1 MPAADPADQEAAR
14 ALESALRAAVQGRER
29 SPVEL
34 RWLMALPKRIRRSGR
49 LLDAAV
55 AESLVLLEHIRA
67 EWNRAQEGERER
79 EKRLTRA
86 KALPRDIECLRAPD
100 PKAWNGLGRR
110 KNRCRTFE
118 AIGRAYTAR
127 QRTSPTLPSLPTSQQ
142 PPVVACLSV
151 DVEPPS
157 SPLLGMP
164 DAPTRPP
171 TPEGLREAAFSCV
184 GLLAS
189 ASGVNPYGHN
199 TPCPMPPPPPLVIRR
214 PPSPTAPPQPQLAY
228 EGETVINGQAVDCRL
243 AYLIALG
250 RWESCKWARA
260 PSLREAAE
268 DVLNAETL
276 QPGALSYLMG
286 LFFPHGLD
294 DWSSARPRLLY
305 LRDLVAGWYAVAPT

>member
-34 RWLMALPKRIRRSGR
+34 Q
-49 LLDAAV
+49 
-55 AESLVLLEHIRA
+55 
-67 EWNRAQEGERER
+67 WNRAQEGERER
-79 EKRLTRA
+79 KKRLTRA

-127 QRTSPTLPSLPTSQQ
+127 QRTSPTLPSSPTSQQ
-142 PPVVACLSV
+142 PPVVTCLSV

-171 TPEGLREAAFSCV
+171 TPKGLREAAFSCV

-189 ASGVNPYGHN
+189 ALGVNPYGHN

>member
-14 ALESALRAAVQGRER
+14 TLESALRAAVQRRER

-34 RWLMALPKRIRRSGR
+34 RWFMALPKRIRRSRR

-55 AESLVLLEHIRA
+55 AESLVLLEYVRADWDRA
-67 EWNRAQEGERER
+67 ELAEQERQQ
-79 EKRLTRA
+79 RLTRA
-86 KALPRDIECLRAPD
+86 KAMPRDIECLRAPD

-110 KNRCRTFE
+110 KNRCRTFD

-127 QRTSPTLPSLPTSQQ
+127 QRTSPTLPSLPSSEQ

-151 DVEPPS
+151 DAS
-157 SPLLGMP
+157 SPSLPLLAP

-171 TPEGLREAAFSCV
+171 TPEGLQHTPPN
-184 GLLAS
+184 AS
-189 ASGVNPYGHN
+189 TSTTGH
-199 TPCPMPPPPPLVIRR
+199 TT

-250 RWESCKWARA
+250 RWESCKWART

-276 QPGALSYLMG
+276 QPGALSYLIN

-294 DWSSARPRLLY
+294 DWSLARPQLLY
-305 LRDLVAGWYAVAPT
+305 LRDLVAGWYAVAPI

>member
-1 MPAADPADQEAAR
+1 MPAADPVDQEAAR
-14 ALESALRAAVQGRER
+14 TLESALRAAVHRREQP
-29 SPVEL
+29 PVEL
-34 RWLMALPKRIRRSGR
+34 RWFLALPKRIRRSGR

-55 AESLVLLEHIRA
+55 AESLVLLQYIRA
-67 EWNRAQEGERER
+67 DWDQAQLAEQER
-79 EKRLTRA
+79 KQRLARA
-86 KALPRDIECLRAPD
+86 KALLRDLECLRAPD

-110 KNRCRTFE
+110 KNRCRTFK

-127 QRTSPTLPSLPTSQQ
+127 QRTSPPLPSSPTSKQ

-151 DVEPPS
+151 DVESPS

-189 ASGVNPYGHN
+189 ASGVNAYGQN
-199 TPCPMPPPPPLVIRR
+199 TPRPMPAAPPQVIRR
-214 PPSPTAPPQPQLAY
+214 PPSPTAAPQPQLAY
-228 EGETVINGQAVDCRL
+228 EGKTVINGQEVDCRL

-260 PSLREAAE
+260 PSLWEAAE
-268 DVLNAETL
+268 SVLNAEVL
-276 QPGALSYLMG
+276 QPGALSYLMA
-286 LFFPHGLD
+286 LFFPEGLD
-294 DWSSARPRLLY
+294 DWSLARPQLLY
-305 LRDLVAGWYAVAPT
+305 L

>member
-14 ALESALRAAVQGRER
+14 TLESALRAAVQRREW

-34 RWLMALPKRIRRSGR
+34 RWFMALPKRIRRSRR

-55 AESLVLLEHIRA
+55 AESLVLLEYVRADWDRA
-67 EWNRAQEGERER
+67 ELAEQERQQ
-79 EKRLTRA
+79 RLTRA
-86 KALPRDIECLRAPD
+86 KAMPRDIECLRAPD
-100 PKAWNGLGRR
+100 PKAWNGLRRR
-110 KNRCRTFE
+110 KNRCRTFD

-127 QRTSPTLPSLPTSQQ
+127 QRTSPTLPSLPSSEQ

-151 DVEPPS
+151 DAS
-157 SPLLGMP
+157 SPSLPLLAP

-189 ASGVNPYGHN
+189 ASGVNVYGQN
-199 TPCPMPPPPPLVIRR
+199 TPRPMPAPPPQVIRR

-250 RWESCKWARA
+250 RWESCKWART

-276 QPGALSYLMG
+276 QPGALSYLIN

-294 DWSSARPRLLY
+294 DWSLARPQLLY
-305 LRDLVAGWYAVAPT
+305 LRDLVAGWYAVAPI